1 MKRSWLPLIPVS
13 QSFDCMFYLIS
24 LHLITSHLISSHLS
38 PLSPCTFTSSSFF
51 IYCLFLL
58 HRPDGIEF
66 TVPTPTDVQQMKRG
80 DVVTFSYTTY
90 TAKSTPTQPR
100 ILHTRRDVSWDDVL
114 RDHATQNTQKLIL
127 NGIHTLSLH
136 LTLPFIL
143 HYYSSRAS
151 ILFPISP
158 FLLSNLVSRNI
169 TESGGANANG
179 AV

>member
-24 LHLITSHLISSHLS
+24 LHLITSHLISS
-38 PLSPCTFTSSSFF
+38 LSPCTFTSSSYF

-58 HRPDGIEF
+58 NRPDGIEF

-100 ILHTRRDVSWDDVL
+100 ILRTRRDVSWDDVL
-114 RDHATQNTQKLIL
+114 RDHATQNTQKLTL
-127 NGIHTLSLH
+127 NGIHTHSPPSFHSSYTTTHPAH
-136 LTLPFIL
+136 L
-143 HYYSSRAS
+143 YSS
-151 ILFPISP
+151 L
-158 FLLSNLVSRNI
+158 FLLSSSILVSRNI
-169 TESGGANANG
+169 TESGGTNANG